1 MKRNAKSKVFST
13 MMDMLC
19 DYLLLF
25 KDANNGISYPNES
38 GQNRISPSKV
48 DPPKNRPPESRPK

>member
-25 KDANNGISYPNES
+25 KDANNGI
-38 GQNRISPSKV
+38 
-48 DPPKNRPPESRPK
+48 